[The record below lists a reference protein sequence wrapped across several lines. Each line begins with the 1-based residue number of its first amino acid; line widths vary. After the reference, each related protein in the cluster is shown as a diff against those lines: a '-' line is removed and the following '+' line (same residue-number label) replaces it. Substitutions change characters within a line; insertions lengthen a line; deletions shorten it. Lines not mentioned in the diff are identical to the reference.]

1 MPLGMVRGTVYVNGD
16 EYDGAWYQGVME
28 SARRHGISDF
38 TKEIGFVVREKAKD
52 HLKVTME
59 TIMKAITLATCTE
72 ARAP

>member
-1 MPLGMVRGTVYVNGD
+1 MV
-16 EYDGAWYQGVME
+16 
-28 SARRHGISDF
+28 IF